1 MSFGSFV
8 RDSGQSSSPTP
19 RFGFHL
25 LALARELVQVTESF
39 LPRQSEGQGGLHA
52 FPNHQGCWYLSSNEV
67 VLIPGHLAT
76 KLASEPSEQ
85 SGRGVNGDVLLLSSL
100 E

>member
-8 RDSGQSSSPTP
+8 RDSGQSSSTTP
-19 RFGFHL
+19 WFGFHL

-76 KLASEPSEQ
+76 KLASLNHRDRVEE
-85 SGRGVNGDVLLLSSL
+85 VLMAMCFC
-100 E
+100 